1 MATQTVTI
9 YWAGDLFDFKDLA
22 GNVEIAAAVEAQSG
36 SRYQVKLPQLSES
49 NSKRSVTA
57 IRDADLELLIN
68 SDAIVANFDGS
79 DLDSGTVV
87 EFCFAKMLDMP
98 GVLLR
103 TDFRT
108 GSDQSDGGEPWNLM
122 CSGYPRTASL
132 VLNGMK
138 LFHHHWDKA
147 GSRQEKLTSYRNDIA
162 RRVIAALDKCA
173 AEKPLFS
180 PGELVEHYLKIITA
194 AGGTLPELFPRKRV
208 EALVAEK
215 AAKWRQNDIKEL
227 F

>member
-1 MATQTVTI
+1 MTI
-9 YWAGDLFDFKDLA
+9 YWAGDLFDFKDLT
-22 GNVEIAAAVEAQSG
+22 GNMEIAAAVEEQSG
-36 SRYQVKLPQLSES
+36 GRYQVKLPQLSES

-68 SDAIVANFDGS
+68 CDTIVANFDGS

-108 GSDQSDGGEPWNLM
+108 GSDQSDGEEPWNLM

-132 VLNGMK
+132 VLHGMK

-147 GSRQEKLTSYRNDIA
+147 GSRQEKLTSFRNDIA
-162 RRVIAALDKCA
+162 RRVIAALDKTV

-180 PGELVEHYLKIITA
+180 AEELLEHYVKTVTA
-194 AGGTLPELFPRKRV
+194 AGGTLPELFPRKRI
-208 EALVAEK
+208 ELLVAEK
-215 AAKWRQNDIKEL
+215 VAKYR
-227 F
+227 

>member
-1 MATQTVTI
+1 MTI
-9 YWAGDLFDFKDLA
+9 YWAGDLFDFKDLT
-22 GNVEIAAAVEAQSG
+22 GNMEIAAAVEEQSG
-36 SRYQVKLPQLSES
+36 GRYQVKLPQLSES

-68 SDAIVANFDGS
+68 CDTIVANFDGS

-108 GSDQSDGGEPWNLM
+108 GSDQSDGEEPWNLM

-132 VLNGMK
+132 VLHGMK
-138 LFHHHWDKA
+138 LFHH
-147 GSRQEKLTSYRNDIA
+147 
-162 RRVIAALDKCA
+162 RRVIAALDKTV

-180 PGELVEHYLKIITA
+180 AEELLEHYVKTVTA
-194 AGGTLPELFPRKRV
+194 AGGTLPELFPRKRI
-208 EALVAEK
+208 ELLVAEK
-215 AAKWRQNDIKEL
+215 VAKYR
-227 F
+227 